1 MVRKIISIVYVL
13 LFISCNN
20 KLEFRDNVD
29 SFLVPKPTKI
39 TQQKGYFLIDK
50 NTLIITPKIFL
61 NEAKYL
67 QQLIEESSN
76 FKMSIVL
83 KANSSQIKNAIVLTN
98 NSQLVEE
105 LNSDE
110 SYKLIGT
117 KSKIEIEGSFAK
129 GIMHGIQTLR
139 QLFVNDFHKNNKKN
153 EWQIPLVSIQDTPK
167 FKHRGMLFDSGRHFF
182 EVDVVKKY
190 IDLLALYKMNVFH
203 WHLTE
208 DQGWRITIDKY
219 PKLTD
224 IGAFRTQKDGTVYG
238 GFYTKEQVKE
248 IVAYATER
256 HITVIP
262 EIELPGHSQAAL
274 AAYQELSCT
283 GNEIE
288 VANKWGVFKDIYCA
302 GNEQT
307 FIFLENVLTEVM
319 ELFPSEYIHI
329 GGDEVPKLRW
339 EACFKCQKRIKDE
352 KLADEHELQSYFIQ
366 RIERFL
372 HKNNRKLIGW
382 DEILEGGV
390 SPTATVQ
397 SWRGENG
404 GFVAASNK
412 QFAIMSPTSHCY
424 FDYGIETTDLEKVYN
439 FNPIPSEL
447 AIDKHKYILGGECN
461 LWSEHIPTEEN
472 LDSKAFPRIFAMSE
486 TLWSYPKERNFDE
499 FYERVQNQYGLLK
512 AKKVK

>member
-20 KLEFRDNVD
+20 KLEFRDNVA
-29 SFLVPKPTKI
+29 SFLVPKPIKI

-50 NTLIITPKIFL
+50 NTLIVTPEIFL

-76 FKMSIVL
+76 FNLSIVL
-83 KANSSQIKNAIVLTN
+83 EANSSQIENAIVLTN

-105 LNSDE
+105 LNSEE

-139 QLFVNDFHKNNKKN
+139 QLFVNDFHKNIKKD
-153 EWQIPLVSIQDTPK
+153 EWLIPLVSIQDKPK

-208 DQGWRITIDKY
+208 DQGWRIAIDKY
-219 PKLTD
+219 PKLTE
-224 IGAFRTQKDGTVYG
+224 IGAYRIQEDGAVYG

-274 AAYQELSCT
+274 DAYPELSCT
-283 GNEIE
+283 GNAIE

-329 GGDEVPKLRW
+329 GGDEAPKLRW
-339 EACFKCQKRIKDE
+339 ESCNKCQKRIKDE

-397 SWRGENG
+397 KG
-404 GFVAASNK
+404 G
-412 QFAIMSPTSHCY
+412 Y
-424 FDYGIETTDLEKVYN
+424 
-439 FNPIPSEL
+439 
-447 AIDKHKYILGGECN
+447 
-461 LWSEHIPTEEN
+461 
-472 LDSKAFPRIFAMSE
+472 
-486 TLWSYPKERNFDE
+486 
-499 FYERVQNQYGLLK
+499 LLMK
-512 AKKVK
+512 